1 MKEIET
7 ILKAMGEGLRSL
19 SKGVSVLADK
29 LDDLVESQG
38 EEKPRTKTPPNRT
51 SQRPR
56 RAPKRKSA
64 SKPTKKTTPKKGKT
78 ATANEI
84 VYETIKRSRRGV
96 DTATLM
102 EKTGFERRRI
112 QSAVFQL
119 RKQGKIKSVSRG
131 IYAKA

>member
-1 MKEIET
+1 MKEIEI

-19 SKGVSVLADK
+19 AKGVSGLADK

-38 EEKPRTKTPPNRT
+38 EEKPRAKTPPKRT

-56 RAPKRKSA
+56 RAPKKKAA

-84 VYETIKRSRRGV
+84 VYEAIMRSRRGV
-96 DTATLM
+96 NTATLM
-102 EKTGFERRRI
+102 EKTGFERKRI

-119 RKQGKIKSVSRG
+119 RK
-131 IYAKA
+131 KAR